1 MTTRIL
7 EALVA
12 AESRIENDGIEIREA
27 VASDN
32 EALLEL
38 TRLTP
43 MEGTI
48 ALRIDRDPDFFAL
61 PRARGEAV
69 VFVATYGE
77 RVVGCMSAAIHT
89 AYIGGVPER
98 IAHATDLKVH
108 REFNGRRLG
117 VRLIRQAEAYLRGR
131 GVDLSFNLVADG
143 NQRVMRLS
151 HGRHGTPVPMMLGKF
166 FVDQLIASP
175 FRAKSK
181 RYRVEE
187 AVPKDLPEIAAMLD
201 RNRRGR
207 SFAPPVSAADLE
219 GATAGAA
226 RAHFRKMLVVRDSS
240 QVIATL
246 TIEDT
251 QGLRQNVLIGLPWS
265 IHLALGMLRLL
276 ALPVPGLRI
285 PRLGEPLAI
294 LYVRWMACADG
305 HEPALRVLLSEA
317 RAEAFHRRFIFL
329 SLGLHERDPLRSVVR
344 GIPRLTFTS
353 RAMATSLI
361 QPDRVQGFVDQVP
374 FEDFALV

>member
-7 EALVA
+7 ETPVA
-12 AESRIENDGIEIREA
+12 ADSRIENDGIEIREA

-69 VFVATYGE
+69 VFVATYGQ
-77 RVVGCMSAAIHT
+77 RVVGCMSAAIHA
-89 AYIGGVPER
+89 AYVGGVPER

-108 REFNGRRLG
+108 REFNGRQLG
-117 VRLIRQAEAYLRGR
+117 ARLIRHTQAYLRGC

-151 HGRHGTPVPMMLGKF
+151 HGRHGTPVPVMLGRF
-166 FVDQLIASP
+166 FVDQLVASP
-175 FRAKSK
+175 FRVRSK
-181 RYRVEE
+181 KYRVEE
-187 AVPKDLPEIAAMLD
+187 AGPKDLSEIAAVLD
-201 RNRRGR
+201 RNNRERC
-207 SFAPPVSAADLE
+207 FAPPVSATDLE
-219 GATAGAA
+219 RSPQAG
-226 RAHFRKMLVVRDSS
+226 FRKMLVVRDSGR
-240 QVIATL
+240 VIATL
-246 TIEDT
+246 TIQDT
-251 QGLRQNVLIGLPWS
+251 QDLRQNVLIGLPWS
-265 IHLALGMLRLL
+265 IHLALGVLRLL

-294 LYVRWMACADG
+294 LYVRWMACAQG
-305 HEPALRVLLSEA
+305 HEPALKVLLSEA
-317 RAEAFHRRFIFL
+317 RAEAFRRRFIFL
-329 SLGLHERDPLRSVVR
+329 SVALHERDPLRSVVG

-353 RAMATSLI
+353 RAMATSFI
-361 QPDRVQGFVDQVP
+361 QPDRVHGLVDQVP